1 MKKSTK
7 DIIRIAVA
15 IVLGIVAGFLNE
27 SYTVAKLILFSA
39 AYLIS
44 GYKVLY
50 KAITNIFHGEIF
62 DENFLM
68 CIASIGAF
76 ALGDYRESVF
86 VMVFYNIGE
95 MFEDYA
101 VNRSRNSIKNL
112 VDLKINTCFKKQG
125 NKRVEVKPEEL
136 KVGDIIVVNP
146 GEKVAVDSVVVKG
159 ESNLNI
165 SHLNGESIPKAVG
178 VGSEVLSGSINLLGV
193 LELEVKKTYEN
204 SAVSVIL
211 NMVENAAVRKSKSEK
226 FITKFAKYYTPAV
239 VISAVV
245 LAFVPPL
252 FLGFSATFFDWFKR
266 ALTFLVISCPCAL
279 VISVPLAYF
288 GGIAGASSLGIL
300 IKGGNYLENLTKV
313 KSVCFDKTGTLTKGV
328 FKVTEVKAVSGKEEE
343 LIKLAAIAEM
353 HSTHP
358 IAKAIVD
365 ESKIDKSK
373 EYNAEIKELA
383 GLGIEAKIDNDIVL
397 AGNIKLMEQ
406 NNINISVMPKNCKT
420 VVFVAKN
427 NEFCGYIA
435 IDDEIKPEAEKVI
448 EQLTAKGINTYML
461 TGDNEESAKAVANR
475 LKLTGYRSE
484 LTPKGKME
492 FIEDIKKKHN
502 KNEKIAF
509 LGDGIND
516 APVLSL
522 ADVGISMGSI
532 GSDSAVEAS
541 DIVIMDDNLKGLI
554 RAFKVSGNTNKIA
567 KENIYFALTVKAVVL
582 ILGALGLANMWLA
595 VFADVGVSVIA
606 IINSLRV
613 LNTKKI
619 K

>member
-112 VDLKINTCFKKQG
+112 IDLKINTCFKKQG

-178 VGSEVLSGSINLLGV
+178 VGAEGLSGSINLLGV

-239 VISAVV
+239 VISAAV

-435 IDDEIKPEAEKVI
+435 IDDEIKPESEKVI

-541 DIVIMDDNLKGLI
+541 DIVIMDDNLNGLI
-554 RAFKVSGNTNKIA
+554 RAFKVSGNTNRIA